1 MKHLF
6 FDFETMGKIVAD
18 CAMIDCAVFVADTEK
33 MLSNKPYTMENIV
46 DIKKFKLSV
55 KDQVDNY
62 GWKVYDDTL
71 QFWQSLPADV
81 RKHVKPLSNDLTV
94 KEFVAEF
101 TNFLMQSGKIDYWW
115 SRSNT
120 FDPFLLWRLYESQRK
135 TPTINEYLPY
145 WRVRDIR
152 TFIDA
157 KLNFPK
163 VNGFVPIK
171 NQEMWDTNFKQ
182 HNSSWDVLAD
192 VLRMQAILRAEEDL
206 ELI

>member
-46 DIKKFKLSV
+46 DIKKLKLSV
-55 KDQVDNY
+55 KDQVENY

-81 RKHVKPLSNDLTV
+81 RKHVKPLSDDLTV
-94 KEFVAEF
+94 KEFVEEF
-101 TNFLMQSGKIDYWW
+101 TNFLIQSGKIDYWW

-120 FDPFLLWRLYESQRK
+120 FDPFLLWRLYESQKK

-157 KLNFPK
+157 KLDFPK
-163 VNGFVPIK
+163 INGFVPIK
-171 NQEMWDTNFKQ
+171 NQTVWDTNFKQ

>member
-1 MKHLF
+1 LKHLF

-46 DIKKFKLSV
+46 DIKKLKLSV
-55 KDQVDNY
+55 KDQVENY

-81 RKHVKPLSNDLTV
+81 RKHVKPLSDDLTV
-94 KEFVAEF
+94 KEFVEEF
-101 TNFLMQSGKIDYWW
+101 TNFLIQSGKIDYWW

-120 FDPFLLWRLYESQRK
+120 FDPFLLWRLYESQKK

-157 KLNFPK
+157 KLDFPK
-163 VNGFVPIK
+163 INGFVPIK
-171 NQEMWDTNFKQ
+171 NQTVWDTNFKQ

>member
-1 MKHLF
+1 
-6 FDFETMGKIVAD
+6 MGKIVAD

-46 DIKKFKLSV
+46 DIKKLKLSV
-55 KDQVDNY
+55 KDQVENY

-81 RKHVKPLSNDLTV
+81 RKHVKPLSDDLTV
-94 KEFVAEF
+94 KEFVEEF
-101 TNFLMQSGKIDYWW
+101 TNFLIQSGKIDYWW

-120 FDPFLLWRLYESQRK
+120 FDPFLLWRLYESQKK

-157 KLNFPK
+157 KLDFPK
-163 VNGFVPIK
+163 INGFVPIK
-171 NQEMWDTNFKQ
+171 NQTVWDTNFKQ